1 MDRYIKIP
9 VDIITNTNL
18 SNGAKIL
25 YGYIISL
32 SKKEGYSY
40 ANNDYLKNELN
51 VSKRTITNLIK
62 ELKNEKVIEA
72 TNEHGKRK
80 LYISSRVL

>member
-25 YGYIISL
+25 YGYLISL

-40 ANNDYLKNELN
+40 ANNDYLKNELK
-51 VSKRTITNLIK
+51 VSKRTITKLIK
-62 ELKNEKVIEA
+62 ELKNENVIVA

-80 LYISSRVL
+80 LYISNKIL